1 MELPQP
7 RAFGTEG
14 RKTTHDFL
22 SLYSSLEQDPRPP
35 QGGFVRTHDFLQP
48 LEGAGKTVGKEEID
62 EVEMRGVEKPLPPAP
77 AVEPVLPGGIGTY
90 SISYLHQRA
99 PKPEG
104 SFYTVTDTNDVN
116 SDYSSC
122 TRTGFTVWN
131 ESTLKKDNSAGDF
144 RAVLRE
150 TGMNKGGGPQLGR
163 PSQTPSNL
171 KNKTATFS
179 SFLASQQFSEQNNQ
193 SFLNMIASSKSVR
206 EDDGNLE
213 EEEFVIKKEQSLHP
227 RGNLPVKVDEKSSDQ
242 KPNTPRSKHS
252 AIEQRRRSK
261 INDRFQMLRGI
272 IPHSDQKRD
281 KASFLLEVIEYIQF
295 LQEKVHKYE
304 GSYQGWDNE
313 TSKLPWSKCHSD
325 AQGYIDHSQG
335 KKNVSGP
342 ALMLAAKFAG
352 NRPGISLPI
361 PISEQNIESNMNLAC
376 PKENGHQSEN
386 NEKPV
391 SLPNA
396 FPFCGTSN
404 TVAQHSPKLALGG
417 DASTTFRHQFQCSS
431 DRSHITS
438 QAVASDK
445 SKDEDLTVESGTI
458 SISSM
463 YSQGLLNTLT
473 KALENSGV
481 DLSQASISVHV
492 DLGKRSNGRL
502 NNSSAS
508 TLKGDDVSTSN
519 QPMPHSITSTSQG
532 KCDQAQKRLK
542 TSRG

>member
-14 RKTTHDFL
+14 GKTTHDFL
-22 SLYSSLEQDPRPP
+22 SLYSSLEQDSRPP
-35 QGGFVRTHDFLQP
+35 QGGFLRTHDFLQP
-48 LEGAGKTVGKEEID
+48 LEGAGKSVGKEEID
-62 EVEMRGVEKPLPPAP
+62 DEVEMRDVEKPLPPAHP
-77 AVEPVLPGGIGTY
+77 AVEHVLPGGIGTY
-90 SISYLHQRA
+90 SISYLHQRS
-99 PKPEG
+99 PKP
-104 SFYTVTDTNDVN
+104 NDEN

-122 TRTGFTVWN
+122 TRN
-131 ESTLKKDNSAGDF
+131 ESTLKKGMAKKDNFAGDF

-150 TGMNKGGGPQLGR
+150 TGMNKGGGSQLGQ

-193 SFLNMIASSKSVR
+193 SFLDMIASSKSVR
-206 EDDGNLE
+206 EDDGDLEE

-227 RGNLPVKVDEKSSDQ
+227 KGNLSAKVDEKSSDQ

-252 AIEQRRRSK
+252 ATEQRRRSK

-281 KASFLLEVIEYIQF
+281 KASFLLEVIEYIKF

-304 GSYQGWDNE
+304 GSYQGCRDNE

-335 KKNVSGP
+335 KNNVSGP
-342 ALMLAAKFAG
+342 ALMFGAKFG
-352 NRPGISLPI
+352 GTRPWISLPI
-361 PISEQNIESNMNLAC
+361 PISEQNIESNMKLAC
-376 PKENGHQSEN
+376 PKENDHQIEN

-391 SLPNA
+391 SLPMLPNA

-404 TVAQHSPKLALGG
+404 IVAQHSPKLALGR
-417 DASTTFRHQFQCSS
+417 DASTTSRHQSQCS
-431 DRSHITS
+431 
-438 QAVASDK
+438 SDK

-532 KCDQAQKRLK
+532 ECGQAQKRLK

>member
-14 RKTTHDFL
+14 GKTTHDFL
-22 SLYSSLEQDPRPP
+22 SLYSSLEQDSRPP
-35 QGGFVRTHDFLQP
+35 QGGFLRTHDFLQP
-48 LEGAGKTVGKEEID
+48 LEGAGKSVGKEEID
-62 EVEMRGVEKPLPPAP
+62 DEVEMRDVEKPLPPAHP
-77 AVEPVLPGGIGTY
+77 AVEHVLPGGIGTY
-90 SISYLHQRA
+90 SISYLHQRS
-99 PKPEG
+99 PKP
-104 SFYTVTDTNDVN
+104 NDEN

-122 TRTGFTVWN
+122 TRN
-131 ESTLKKDNSAGDF
+131 ESTLKKGMAKKDNFAGDF

-150 TGMNKGGGPQLGR
+150 TGMNKGGGSQLGQ

-193 SFLNMIASSKSVR
+193 SFLDMIASSKSVR
-206 EDDGNLE
+206 EDDGDLEE

-227 RGNLPVKVDEKSSDQ
+227 KGNLSAKVDEKSSDQ

-252 AIEQRRRSK
+252 ATEQRRRSK

-281 KASFLLEVIEYIQF
+281 KASFLLEVIEYIKF

-304 GSYQGWDNE
+304 GSYQGCRDNE
-313 TSKLPWSKCHSD
+313 TSKLPWSKC
-325 AQGYIDHSQG
+325 QI
-335 KKNVSGP
+335 
-342 ALMLAAKFAG
+342 
-352 NRPGISLPI
+352 
-361 PISEQNIESNMNLAC
+361 
-376 PKENGHQSEN
+376 EN

-391 SLPNA
+391 SLPMLPNA

-404 TVAQHSPKLALGG
+404 IVAQHSPKLALGR
-417 DASTTFRHQFQCSS
+417 DASTTSRHQSQCSS

-532 KCDQAQKRLK
+532 ECGQAQKRLK